1 MTISP
6 TNRPLLITDCDEVLL
21 HMVVPF
27 REWLDEVHDVHFS
40 FEDQNFVNALRRK
53 GCGTVLEQGE
63 VWDLLRDFFLTEMGR
78 QGPIEGALEALS
90 SLSDIAD
97 IVILT
102 NIGEELHQLRVDQLA
117 NVGVHHR
124 VYWNQ
129 GGKGA
134 PLRRIVEE
142 RQPSVALFVDDLG
155 AHHESVANH
164 AGDVWRLHMVGE
176 PEIAVNIA
184 PSPHAHARIDSWKE
198 AEAWIRARFAEGPA
212 PLAVGPV
219 LGEEAAQP

>member
-1 MTISP
+1 MTQSP
-6 TNRPLLITDCDEVLL
+6 NNRPLLITDCDEVLL

-40 FEDQNFVNALRRK
+40 FEDQNFINALRRK

-63 VWDLLRDFFLTEMGR
+63 VWDLLRDFFLTEMER
-78 QGPIEGALEALS
+78 QTPISGALEALL
-90 SLSDIAD
+90 SLSEIAD

-102 NIGEELHQLRVDQLA
+102 NITEELHQRRVEQLHA
-117 NVGVHHR
+117 VGVGHR
-124 VYWNQ
+124 IYWNQ
-129 GGKGA
+129 GGKGE

-155 AHHESVANH
+155 SHHQSVAKH
-164 AGDVWRLHMVGE
+164 APDVWRLHMVGE

-184 PSPHAHARIDSWKE
+184 PSPYAHARIDGWKE
-198 AEAWIRARFAEGPA
+198 AESWIRARFAEGPA
-212 PLAVGPV
+212 PLVDV
-219 LGEEAAQP
+219 KEDIVQS